1 MKLKIFFFST
11 LTIFTSCIMET
22 GTHGSL
28 KGYRYPT
35 TKYDLENAINSVIDK
50 NSKITKI
57 IDEQSYTISV
67 MENGDFDTTI
77 NEDYVKSYTTIKI
90 KTTKGENKYTFRFYG
105 GDENW
110 NEENKSEIF
119 ICYAYDEFGKGGCEG
134 NGVIDNKRLKYLTD
148 VFEKELVKKI
158 DKELDQKHIETN

>member
-1 MKLKIFFFST
+1 FIFST
-11 LTIFTSCIMET
+11 LTILTSCIMGA

-28 KGYRYPT
+28 KGYSYST
-35 TKYDLENAINSVIDK
+35 SKYDLENAINSDIDK

-67 MENGDFDTTI
+67 KENGDFDTTI

-105 GDENW
+105 
-110 NEENKSEIF
+110 NEEDWNKNTSEIF
-119 ICYAYDEFGKGGCEG
+119 ICYAYDEFGKGGSEG
-134 NGVIDNKRLKYLTD
+134 NGGIDNKRLKYLTN
-148 VFEKELVKKI
+148 VFEKELIKKI
-158 DKELDQKHIETN
+158 DEELRQKHIETH